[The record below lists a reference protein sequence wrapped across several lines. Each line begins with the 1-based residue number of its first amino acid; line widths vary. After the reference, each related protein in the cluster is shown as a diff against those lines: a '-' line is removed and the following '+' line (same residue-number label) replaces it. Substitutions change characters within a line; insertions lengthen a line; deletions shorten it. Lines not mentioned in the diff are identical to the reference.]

1 MIRLGL
7 VGGAGAYHGRSFSA
21 LINGLAEGQT
31 HPEGWPKYAPQV
43 EGTRV
48 VTVWDPDR
56 GAAEALAR
64 AFGIARVVDRM
75 EDAADGVDG
84 VIVAD
89 DMTKRHHHRAKP
101 FLRAGVPTFID
112 KPLAGDV
119 DEAQELIGLAEQ
131 HGTPMMSAS
140 SLRYAKETEEL
151 RANPGALGNLLAATA
166 VCKGELIY
174 YGIHPLELAVSILG
188 TGAWAVHNV
197 GREGKNVVQV
207 DYRDGKSLVLIV
219 YAGISYVFQLNLYG
233 DKGWRQVV
241 VTDSAAFYANLL
253 RKVAE
258 MCRTKQPPIPYAET
272 LEIIKI
278 LAGAPRSLYEER
290 RVVIG

>member
-7 VGGAGAYHGRSFSA
+7 VGGAGAYHGRAFSA

-31 HPEGWPKYAPQV
+31 PPEGWPKYTAQV
-43 EGTRV
+43 EGVRV
-48 VTVWDPDR
+48 VSVWDPER

-64 AFGIARVVDRM
+64 AFGIERVAGRM

-89 DMTKRHHHRAKP
+89 DVTKKHHFRAKP

-112 KPLAGDV
+112 KPLASDV
-119 DEAQELIGLAEQ
+119 DEAAELVGLAEK

-140 SLRYAKETEEL
+140 SLRYAKETEDL
-151 RANPGALGNLLAATA
+151 RANPGALGKVLTATA
-166 VCKGELIY
+166 VCRGELIH

-188 TGAWAVHNV
+188 TGACAVHNV
-197 GREGKNVVQV
+197 GREGQNVVKI

-241 VTDSAAFYANLL
+241 VTDSAAFYSNLL

-258 MCRTKQPPIPYAET
+258 MCVSKKPPIPYAET

-278 LAGAPRSLYEER
+278 LVGAQKSLYEER
-290 RVVIG
+290 KVVIG